1 MSLPAVRLTVD
12 LDALSSNLNLLREA
26 AGGAECAPVLK
37 ADGYGLG
44 AAAVARRLW
53 EDGARTFFVARA
65 AEGEAVRAAL
75 GPGRAAVVYVL
86 DGLTP
91 GVAPRLA
98 AARLTPAL
106 MSWAQVEAAVALAGA
121 AGRPLPVA
129 LHVDTGMNRQG
140 LTPEQAAGLA
150 ADPERLG
157 RLEVELVMS
166 HLGSAA
172 QPDDPRNREQLG
184 RFREIRRL
192 FPQSRASLAASAG
205 VFLGPDYRFEMVRP
219 GVSLYG
225 GGPLE
230 RPDPRIAAV
239 ARLEAPLLNVREVA
253 AGEAVGYGVSVR
265 APRPMRLGIVAAGYA
280 DGIIRAAKGAGYA
293 WAAGA
298 RRPLVIVTM
307 NMIAIDLGE
316 AALSP
321 GDPVELLG
329 PNALLDDLAEA
340 AGSVAHE
347 CLTRLSA
354 VTDRRYLGEA

>member
-1 MSLPAVRLTVD
+1 
-12 LDALSSNLNLLREA
+12 
-26 AGGAECAPVLK
+26 
-37 ADGYGLG
+37 
-44 AAAVARRLW
+44 
-53 EDGARTFFVARA
+53 
-65 AEGEAVRAAL
+65 
-75 GPGRAAVVYVL
+75 
-86 DGLTP
+86 
-91 GVAPRLA
+91 
-98 AARLTPAL
+98 